1 MRCAEPRGE
10 AMRRR
15 LHRRLATAKGSR
27 PRKILL
33 SLIIALILSANGA
46 LAKDRIEGY
55 VLWTKDQLSQLQF
68 SPKSYQQDRVRL
80 VFTDPRAS
88 GEIEQILFDKAFKPN
103 KKPLEADFFAETIIK
118 STKTKKEISE
128 NASCDWN
135 DDKSFAECWIEDDGG
150 AFKIKTFSRSVGSK
164 SAVLHFVIQ
173 PNNEYKV
180 FTIAAEKGL
189 KVEVSTSGVVVESP
203 ITFR

>member
-1 MRCAEPRGE
+1 M
-10 AMRRR
+10 
-15 LHRRLATAKGSR
+15 
-27 PRKILL
+27 
-33 SLIIALILSANGA
+33 LSANGA
-46 LAKDRIEGY
+46 LAKDRIEAY
-55 VLWTKDQLSQLQF
+55 FLWTQDQLSQLQF

-80 VFTDPRAS
+80 VFTDPRAA
-88 GEIEQILFDKAFKPN
+88 GEIEKILFDKDFKPN

-135 DDKSFAECWIEDDGG
+135 DDRSFAECWIEDDGG
-150 AFKIKTFSRSVGSK
+150 AFKITAFSRSRDSK

-173 PNNEYKV
+173 PNDEYKV
-180 FTIAAEKGL
+180 VRIAAEKGM
-189 KVEVSTSGVVVESP
+189 KVDVSTSGSVVESP